1 MSLRLLSPVEIGPLR
16 LANRM
21 VMAPLTRSRAE
32 PDGTPTA
39 LIAEHYRQRAS
50 AGLIVSEATL
60 ISPQGRGTPD
70 TPGLW
75 SDRQVEAWRPVT
87 DAVHA
92 EGGRIFTQL
101 WHVGRQSH
109 PELQPDGITPVAPS
123 AVAAIGKCR
132 TPGGMRDYETPRAL
146 EIDEIAAT
154 VEDYRRAARNALVA
168 GFDGVELHAAN
179 GYLIDQFL
187 QDGANKR
194 ADRYGGS
201 IENRA
206 RFLFECLD
214 ALIDACG
221 AERVGIRLSPLNV
234 HGGITDSD
242 PWALHE
248 HVVRGL
254 SGRGLAYL
262 HVIEPRTMPGGRHRE
277 GEAANAA
284 PRLRPLF
291 DRPYIAA
298 GGFGRDGAEALLEAG
313 HADMV
318 AFGRWFIANPDLPR
332 RFADDL
338 PLNPYDRAT
347 FYTPG
352 PAGYTDY
359 PTWDEVAAAERAGA
373 GDAA

>member
-1 MSLRLLSPVEIGPLR
+1 MPLHLLSPIQLGPYA
-16 LANRM
+16 LANRL
-21 VMAPLTRSRAE
+21 VMAPLTRSRATSE
-32 PDGTPTA
+32 GVPTP

-60 ISPQGRGTPD
+60 IQPQGRGTPD

-75 SDRQVEAWRPVT
+75 SDAQVEAWKPATRG
-87 DAVHA
+87 VHEA
-92 EGGRIFTQL
+92 GGRIFAQL

-109 PELQPDGITPVAPS
+109 PDLQPAGEDPVAPS
-123 AVAAIGKCR
+123 AIQATGKVR
-132 TPGGMRDYETPRAL
+132 TPEGVTDFAPPRAL
-146 EIDEIAAT
+146 EADEIPGIVAA
-154 VEDYRRAARNALVA
+154 YGRAAERALEA

-187 QDGANKR
+187 QDGANIR
-194 ADRYGGS
+194 TDQWGGS
-201 IENRA
+201 LENRS
-206 RFLFECLD
+206 RFLFA
-214 ALIDACG
+214 ALEALVAAVG
-221 AERVGIRLSPLNV
+221 ADRVGIRLSPHNV
-234 HGGITDSD
+234 HGGIHDSD

-262 HVIEPRTMPGGRHRE
+262 HVIEPRTLPGGRIRE

-291 DRPYIAA
+291 DGVYIAA
-298 GGFGRDGAEALLEAG
+298 GGFGREGAEEILQQD

-318 AFGRWFIANPDLPR
+318 AFGRHFIANPDLPR
-332 RFADDL
+332 RFAEDL
-338 PLNPYDRAT
+338 PLNPYDRKT

-352 PAGYTDY
+352 PVGYTDY
-359 PTWDEVAAAERAGA
+359 PTWDEAQAASA
-373 GDAA
+373 